1 MVITHLRIFII
12 TIILWITLSFIM
24 PRIFQFLIKKHIFVL
39 ISLIWIFYV
48 RYLISW
54 RDIIAILN
62 AFQFSILPALFSA
75 NRASK
80 IYLISWITKRV
91 APVLNAFQ
99 FSILLA
105 NRGKSRVR
113 CLRLFKRRPLLNT
126 TGLQ

>member
-39 ISLIWIFYV
+39 ISLIWIFYA
-48 RYLISW
+48 RYSIGRSFLEQLIFW
-54 RDIIAILN
+54 KRCYDFHL
-62 AFQFSILPALFSA
+62 LSA
-75 NRASK
+75 NRHSK